1 MKLFDDINNAGV
13 DRIVRLAADELISE
27 NHGLRTEV
35 VDARA
40 NLFQIA
46 IERDAFERVLT
57 NAAARA
63 YGENVQRGATEA
75 APMRG

>member
-1 MKLFDDINNAGV
+1 MSLFDDVNNAGV
-13 DRIVRLAADELISE
+13 DRLVRLAADELFSE
-27 NHGLRTEV
+27 NHRLRTEV

-40 NLFQIA
+40 DLFQAA

-63 YGENVQRGATEA
+63 YGENVQRGATES
-75 APMRG
+75 APLRG